1 MRVQVTTMRFQSF
14 VRSVLCVVIVVCLS
28 GAAPLAATYYVAT
41 SGGSDG
47 RSCALAQTIGTPK
60 ASISDGIGCLS
71 AGDTLLVRGGTY
83 NETIFNPSIAG
94 TSWSNKVRIA
104 AYPGETVWLH
114 PTGNP
119 ARYALHLFGVQR
131 YVEFDGI
138 NVDGTDTQYG
148 AVKIEGYDVAAGNP
162 HHIRI
167 QNAEMMTDE
176 SSLNVPGTGTNI
188 ILVTAQT
195 SGIVGFNEFI
205 NLTLHRAMGYGIY
218 TSSGDNLIE
227 RCNIYDVGGIGI
239 HISNSYGSFGNNN
252 VIRNNVIHDIT
263 HSVDGRITA
272 LINGSGNPSNTLFYN
287 NLIYGL
293 SGATQWS
300 GIYLYTGTNVGVY
313 NNTIYGGAGPGV
325 IVSQAVVSGAII
337 RGNIAYN
344 NTGAPYYDYGTGTV
358 ADHNLFGPDPQF
370 VSPGSLNF
378 QLKATSPARNTGM
391 SIGAVTTDITGSAR
405 PKEGTADIG
414 AYEYGGGG
422 PSPPSAPTGLRV
434 VPE

>member
-1 MRVQVTTMRFQSF
+1 MSVRSIA
-14 VRSVLCVVIVVCLS
+14 RSVLCAVIAVCLR
-28 GAAPLAATYYVAT
+28 GATAEAATYYVAR
-41 SGGSDG
+41 SGGNDAN
-47 RSCALAQTIGTPK
+47 SCGTAQTIGTPK
-60 ASISDGIGCLS
+60 ATISSGMTCLS
-71 AGDTLLVRGGTY
+71 AGDTLLVRAGTY
-83 NETIFNPSIAG
+83 PETIFNPTIAG

-119 ARYALHLFGVQR
+119 ASYALHLFGVQK

-148 AVKIEGYDVAAGNP
+148 AVKIEGYDVTFGNP

-176 SSLNVPGTGTNI
+176 SSVNVPGTGTNV

-252 VIRNNVIHDIT
+252 VVRNNVIHDIT

-287 NLIYGL
+287 NLIYNL
-293 SGATQWS
+293 TGATAWA

-313 NNTIYGGAGPGV
+313 HNTVYGGAGPGI
-325 IVSQAVVSGAII
+325 IVSQAVVNGAII
-337 RGNIAYN
+337 RDNIAFN
-344 NTGAPYYDYGTGTV
+344 NAGGSYADYGTGTV
-358 ADHNLFGPDPQF
+358 ADHNLFDANPQF
-370 VSPGSLNF
+370 IAPGSLNF
-378 QLKATSPARNTGM
+378 QLQASSPARNTGV
-391 SIGAVTTDITGSAR
+391 SIGSVTTDISGSAR

-422 PSPPSAPTGLRV
+422 SSPPAAPTGLRV